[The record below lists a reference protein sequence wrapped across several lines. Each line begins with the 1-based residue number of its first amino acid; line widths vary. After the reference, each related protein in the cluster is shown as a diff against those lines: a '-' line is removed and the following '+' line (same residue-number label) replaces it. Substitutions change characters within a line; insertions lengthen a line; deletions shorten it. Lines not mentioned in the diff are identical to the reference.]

1 LTIAPCRFRPQFQT
15 FLTLQRKLII
25 ATQFFESFLSV
36 ALASSMI
43 SGLNGDDLFE
53 HGLQTV
59 FFHWQQ

>member
-1 LTIAPCRFRPQFQT
+1 MDGNQLLERCQHSHQLP
-15 FLTLQRKLII
+15 LQRNLII

>member
-1 LTIAPCRFRPQFQT
+1 
-15 FLTLQRKLII
+15 LII
-25 ATQFFESFLSV
+25 AAQFFESFLSV